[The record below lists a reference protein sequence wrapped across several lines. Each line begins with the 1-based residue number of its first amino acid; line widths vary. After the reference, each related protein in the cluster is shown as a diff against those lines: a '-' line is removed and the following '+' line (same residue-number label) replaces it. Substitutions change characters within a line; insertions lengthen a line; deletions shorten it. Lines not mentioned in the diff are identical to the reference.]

1 MAPGLHPQVI
11 PYHTIPGLHPQVT
24 PRLVRPVIQQLW
36 CVRTV
41 KKLSWDDEPGEG
53 AAEARDREVG
63 HCAVNWQAHAK
74 ISEDS

>member
-1 MAPGLHPQVI
+1 M
-11 PYHTIPGLHPQVT
+11 T